1 MADGPVNRHHNGHGL
16 SLEEQRKLWD
26 HVRAREALNEQV
38 DEIRLDIAARKEL
51 IKADGF
57 DVNMVEAILKRRKA
71 GEGETRKAD
80 DMIRIYEEGLREQGA
95 LPLEKT
101 RTASPPAR
109 RSIEEIARD
118 LHGEDLP
125 DMPERPDI
133 ADYARARQ
141 LVIDGGKASVS
152 HLQRVLEVGFNQA
165 ARWMEQMEAEG
176 VVSRPDEVG
185 VRSVLAA
192 SDPPA
197 NPPPAADG
205 MFDNDPF

>member
-1 MADGPVNRHHNGHGL
+1 VASAPVNRHHNGNGL

-26 HVRAREALNEQV
+26 HVRAREALNEQMEEV
-38 DEIRLDIAARKEL
+38 RMDIAARKDL
-51 IKADGF
+51 MKADGF

-101 RTASPPAR
+101 RTAAPPAR
-109 RSIEEIARD
+109 RSLEDIARE

-141 LVIDGGKASVS
+141 LVIDSGKASAS
-152 HLQRVLEVGFNQA
+152 QLQRVLEVGFNQA
-165 ARWMEQMEAEG
+165 ARWIEQMEAEG

-185 VRSVLAA
+185 VRTVLVA
-192 SDPPA
+192 SERQPAPPA
-197 NPPPAADG
+197 DTG
-205 MFDNDPF
+205 MIDPF